1 MTLLLMRDL
10 ALMAL
15 MVGLLAATLVT
26 LYVTRR

>member
-15 MVGLLAATLVT
+15 MVGLLVATLVT